1 MGELEERFESEMI
14 ERVFR
19 TTGRETGYWASYF
32 LRSVR
37 RYGGV
42 EAARRLLRRKT
53 VSTGLAKLRE
63 KNRLD
68 LSMESV
74 VLRPEYRELFTD
86 EERAIAARRLD
97 EVGAPV
103 EVPGA

>member
-1 MGELEERFESEMI
+1 MGELEQRFESEMI

-53 VSTGLAKLRE
+53 VSSGLAKLRE

-86 EERAIAARRLD
+86 EERAIASGRLGD
-97 EVGAPV
+97 AAPPV
-103 EVPGA
+103 EATGA

>member
-19 TTGRETGYWASYF
+19 TTGKETGYWASYF

-42 EAARRLLRRKT
+42 EAARRLLGRKT
-53 VSTGLAKLRE
+53 VSAGFTKLRE

-74 VLRPEYRELFTD
+74 VLRPEYHDLFTD
-86 EERAIAARRLD
+86 EERAIAVSRLD
-97 EVGAPV
+97 EAAAPA
-103 EVPGA
+103 EVAGP